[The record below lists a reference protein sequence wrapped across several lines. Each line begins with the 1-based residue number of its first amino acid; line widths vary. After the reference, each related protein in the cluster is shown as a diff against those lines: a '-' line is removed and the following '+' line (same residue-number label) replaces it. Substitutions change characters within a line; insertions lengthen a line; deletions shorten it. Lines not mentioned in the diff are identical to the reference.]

1 MSSGG
6 EIANYRPESESTSQ
20 CNALPIADVA
30 LLLGIDCRWRTY
42 SVPMPRVLVVDDDPT
57 VAEVVLG
64 YLRRDGFE
72 AAHATDGIAALA
84 IAASAPPDI
93 VVLDLMLPGIDG
105 LEVCRR
111 LRAERPDL
119 PVVMLTARG
128 EEEDRIA
135 GLEVGADDYVVKPFS
150 PRELALRVRSVL
162 RRAEPRKGDE
172 PPAAPMIIDGDL
184 TVDARG
190 RTVRLRELE
199 VLLTAREFDLLV
211 HVMSNPGKA
220 LSREAL
226 LRNVW
231 GWEFGDQSTVTV
243 HVRRLREKIEA
254 NPAEPTRLVTV
265 WGIGYRWDP
274 AADSAGAA
282 VVATYSD

>member
-1 MSSGG
+1 
-6 EIANYRPESESTSQ
+6 
-20 CNALPIADVA
+20 
-30 LLLGIDCRWRTY
+30 
-42 SVPMPRVLVVDDDPT
+42 MPRVLVVDDDLT

-72 AAHATDGIAALA
+72 AAHAADGLEALRIAAA
-84 IAASAPPDI
+84 APPDI

-162 RRAEPRKGDE
+162 RRSEAREATGVADVVV
-172 PPAAPMIIDGDL
+172 DGDL
-184 TVDARG
+184 RVDTVA
-190 RTVRLRELE
+190 RTVTLAGAD
-199 VLLTAREFDLLV
+199 VALTTREFDLLAF
-211 HVMSNPGKA
+211 VMSHPGKA
-220 LSREAL
+220 LRREDL
-226 LRNVW
+226 MREVW

-243 HVRRLREKIEA
+243 HVRRVREKVEID
-254 NPAEPTRLVTV
+254 PATPRRLVTV
-265 WGIGYRWDP
+265 WGVGYRWDP
-274 AADSAGAA
+274 APESTGDVLRRTYADDGS
-282 VVATYSD
+282 